1 MQELGLTTDL
11 ASVAEPLGWDAGP
24 GQGEGVQVVSV
35 VLLGRGRVYRA
46 ARRYTVDPH
55 TVTGPLHREGL
66 GNVVHPGPGRAC
78 VLGMTDCSLPL
89 THLCETSSGTLGT
102 CPR

>member
-24 GQGEGVQVVSV
+24 GEGEGVQVVSV
-35 VLLGRGRVYRA
+35 VILGRGRVYRA
-46 ARRYTVDPH
+46 ARSHTVDPH

-66 GNVVHPGPGRAC
+66 GDVVHPGPGGSC
-78 VLGMTDCSLPL
+78 MLPL
-89 THLCETSSGTLGT
+89 TLHLLPQHQPHLCDSSWGTL
-102 CPR
+102 